1 MNIKQF
7 RQKKTNRKVLNIK
20 GLTKMKLL
28 LLIVFFVL
36 LGMPTIYI
44 KWLLEQLWTGFLIIF
59 IVIYLSR
66 ILSSIMGL
74 GPDLVSNLFKF
85 AVLVINFL
93 VTHKIYLL
101 HLLVV
106 LRLFLETIGGKI
118 SQFLKAFFTIN
129 LSIELVGHLFLI
141 FILIS
146 IYIQGLR
153 FFVSL

>member
-1 MNIKQF
+1 
-7 RQKKTNRKVLNIK
+7 
-20 GLTKMKLL
+20 MKLL

-118 SQFLKAFFTIN
+118 WQFLKAFFSIN

>member
-1 MNIKQF
+1 MYS
-7 RQKKTNRKVLNIK
+7 QKKTNRKVLNIK

-118 SQFLKAFFTIN
+118 WQFLKAFFSIN

-146 IYIQGLR
+146 
-153 FFVSL
+153 

>member
-1 MNIKQF
+1 
-7 RQKKTNRKVLNIK
+7 
-20 GLTKMKLL
+20 MKLL

>member
-1 MNIKQF
+1 
-7 RQKKTNRKVLNIK
+7 
-20 GLTKMKLL
+20 
-28 LLIVFFVL
+28 
-36 LGMPTIYI
+36 
-44 KWLLEQLWTGFLIIF
+44 
-59 IVIYLSR
+59 
-66 ILSSIMGL
+66 MGL